1 MEFAQ
6 QKRIYHII
14 IVLKMKRS
22 NNSCS
27 IKEKYTT
34 IYHAQFEISKLKA
47 LNPEKN
53 FSFYK
58 CPKCKNYHLRE
69 II

>member
-1 MEFAQ
+1 
-6 QKRIYHII
+6 
-14 IVLKMKRS
+14 MKRS